1 MKVTVCFGNIRVIV
15 PCGKGDLSIADL
27 QEKAC
32 ARYRKAIGKDSE
44 YWIRVLQLS
53 AVDGGILDWDDFV
66 YDVIEDKDK
75 LIAVY
80 EEEEPQPVDWDLGS
94 ITSSE
99 GRSSRSAMIN
109 TKYTPTNGRIIYQP
123 HSKDTSLEVDVGLD
137 ALKSNSQ
144 IVVRRD
150 HDVSDASMNHDSM
163 LSSIEQSDDRG
174 QNGSYLQ
181 QIMKNTK
188 HPEPKQP
195 DRRHD
200 DERSYFVR
208 DVTRQSMASGLSESV
223 ESDKQYY
230 NPLHTTTYYNYP
242 PSPNNKPNGYGEQT
256 DKSKDSVYVESLPW
270 FYKDSQEVCL
280 SNDGREL
287 GIQVSEYR
295 DRSNNKFAGLL
306 VSSIKSGS
314 RVEEEKLLSHGDV
327 IVEIN
332 QHVLMYFNFDDAKA
346 ILNESCH
353 YAELQLRILP
363 VEELERHGEFE
374 SRPSNVPSLSLTTAS
389 PPISSDAQPKN
400 LSVSQSSTSASSM
413 STHEST
419 SPHTKLPLI
428 AQQSYD
434 NVSCYT
440 RKIGSRIDIQL
451 MKETS
456 GLGFSITTRDTS
468 VGDPG
473 PIYIRNILPTGA
485 AVQDGRLQ
493 AGDRLLE
500 VNGEDMNGKT
510 QEDAVAILRGIVIG
524 SLVNLVVSRQNE
536 TLPRKLKDD
545 PVTDKVIR
553 EENMKEFF
561 MFEIP
566 LNDTGSAG
574 LGISLK
580 GNQSKK
586 SGKDLGIFV
595 KAIFHGGA
603 AWQDGRLKVND
614 QLVKVNGHSM
624 TGATNR
630 EAIDILRTSMSNE
643 GNIRGLIQMVVAR
656 RHPTSSRVSSEA
668 SSDLSDSILD
678 QLSTRSGSQ
687 DMVKP
692 MHRKQASL
700 PALFIETSFGPD
712 DAPPVSSTLER
723 KDKRGRPSSRGAVAR
738 RISHHHIR
746 SKSVTAESDHV
757 DVEVVKKV
765 REKILNSSSSSFL
778 SNLIQQ
784 SPASPTSPDP
794 SRSSTP
800 NPYATWTIPRTH
812 RIAKRSL
819 SLRSSRNNGGVN
831 CGEHSRRV
839 FESITANELT
849 IDDTRSRML
858 DEDEPLDLSQ
868 TRSTSPINPDVVMVD
883 DDWPNVSDPFNR
895 ESVTRQSMSEK
906 RKDPIPRLP
915 FNVEGK
921 SNKDKD
927 STTPYSTKQ
936 TNNNNSRNSGSNV
949 PQPMSF
955 KKSVST
961 ESLLTA
967 NTLHSNCMQGRQ
979 GKKDQV
985 DVGPTLG
992 IAKSSSLESLQS
1004 AVEKCYVED
1013 KLDAGY
1019 PRALPKVVRGRLM
1032 NDSFRAALDR
1042 SYDMSSGTPH
1052 IKPMD
1057 ILQEDA
1063 DFDQT
1068 NEQTRKKRST
1078 NKGTKFFGL
1087 FKLNKSKRNQGSS
1100 PRGNLAESE
1109 VYKRGLEANR
1119 VREFERMNVEK
1130 EIIQAKVHELRNRQL
1145 NSQTETKPKSEYDR
1159 LRPPSV
1165 PVTSMQRIRDNDV
1178 ILNYNSTPS
1187 GRHSVDPSSMKNQS
1201 IMTSQ
1206 REQSPQHPT
1215 SSRRKIKDSKFKENS
1230 SLHSSLPRF
1239 ENYIGNGSIH
1249 PYRQPRRERWSNASH
1264 LPHETSPVRPFTSRG
1279 TSSMT
1284 KFDNREFYNRQKP
1297 SSTRSRPDPASAEK
1311 MRGGRSS
1318 LDQRTLYYD
1327 DRERSQPDEF
1337 THRREKS
1344 PEPPSQSF
1352 YVSNNRTPQRRG
1364 TIDVVPTSNIH
1375 GHTTSPH
1382 QQNTRFANNDHYD
1395 ITEDNSR
1402 ISEASERN
1410 RATFYRL
1417 MRTQSPNGVDDRV
1430 EKIEISV
1437 PYNL

>member
-678 QLSTRSGSQ
+678 QLSTRS
-687 DMVKP
+687 
-692 MHRKQASL
+692 
-700 PALFIETSFGPD
+700 
-712 DAPPVSSTLER
+712 
-723 KDKRGRPSSRGAVAR
+723 
-738 RISHHHIR
+738 
-746 SKSVTAESDHV
+746 
-757 DVEVVKKV
+757 
-765 REKILNSSSSSFL
+765 
-778 SNLIQQ
+778 
-784 SPASPTSPDP
+784 
-794 SRSSTP
+794 
-800 NPYATWTIPRTH
+800 
-812 RIAKRSL
+812 
-819 SLRSSRNNGGVN
+819 
-831 CGEHSRRV
+831 
-839 FESITANELT
+839 ANELT

-1230 SLHSSLPRF
+1230 SLHSSLPR
-1239 ENYIGNGSIH
+1239 
-1249 PYRQPRRERWSNASH
+1249 QPRRERWSNASH

>member
-1230 SLHSSLPRF
+1230 SLHSSLPREWF
-1239 ENYIGNGSIH
+1239 NSSLQTATKRKMEQRVPSSPRNESRPSIH
-1249 PYRQPRRERWSNASH
+1249 VSWNIIDDEVRQPRV
-1264 LPHETSPVRPFTSRG
+1264 L
-1279 TSSMT
+1279 
-1284 KFDNREFYNRQKP
+1284 
-1297 SSTRSRPDPASAEK
+1297 
-1311 MRGGRSS
+1311 
-1318 LDQRTLYYD
+1318 
-1327 DRERSQPDEF
+1327 
-1337 THRREKS
+1337 
-1344 PEPPSQSF
+1344 
-1352 YVSNNRTPQRRG
+1352 
-1364 TIDVVPTSNIH
+1364 
-1375 GHTTSPH
+1375 
-1382 QQNTRFANNDHYD
+1382 
-1395 ITEDNSR
+1395 
-1402 ISEASERN
+1402 
-1410 RATFYRL
+1410 
-1417 MRTQSPNGVDDRV
+1417 
-1430 EKIEISV
+1430 
-1437 PYNL
+1437 

>member
-678 QLSTRSGSQ
+678 QLSTRS
-687 DMVKP
+687 
-692 MHRKQASL
+692 
-700 PALFIETSFGPD
+700 
-712 DAPPVSSTLER
+712 
-723 KDKRGRPSSRGAVAR
+723 
-738 RISHHHIR
+738 
-746 SKSVTAESDHV
+746 
-757 DVEVVKKV
+757 
-765 REKILNSSSSSFL
+765 
-778 SNLIQQ
+778 
-784 SPASPTSPDP
+784 
-794 SRSSTP
+794 
-800 NPYATWTIPRTH
+800 
-812 RIAKRSL
+812 
-819 SLRSSRNNGGVN
+819 
-831 CGEHSRRV
+831 
-839 FESITANELT
+839 ANELT

-1057 ILQEDA
+1057 ISLHKNDDNVQEDA

>member
-678 QLSTRSGSQ
+678 QLSTRS
-687 DMVKP
+687 
-692 MHRKQASL
+692 
-700 PALFIETSFGPD
+700 
-712 DAPPVSSTLER
+712 
-723 KDKRGRPSSRGAVAR
+723 
-738 RISHHHIR
+738 
-746 SKSVTAESDHV
+746 
-757 DVEVVKKV
+757 
-765 REKILNSSSSSFL
+765 
-778 SNLIQQ
+778 
-784 SPASPTSPDP
+784 
-794 SRSSTP
+794 
-800 NPYATWTIPRTH
+800 
-812 RIAKRSL
+812 
-819 SLRSSRNNGGVN
+819 
-831 CGEHSRRV
+831 
-839 FESITANELT
+839 ANELT